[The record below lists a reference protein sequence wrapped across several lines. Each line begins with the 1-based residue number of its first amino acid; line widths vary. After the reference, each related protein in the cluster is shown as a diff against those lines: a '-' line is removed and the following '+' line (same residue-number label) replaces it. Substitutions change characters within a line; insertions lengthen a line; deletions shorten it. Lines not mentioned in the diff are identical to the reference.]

1 MKLHLPANN
10 CRTLAFSLVAIVGL
24 SSAFV
29 PGQALARKHKAKAV
43 AAPAAVKA
51 KASPWAGT
59 STSTDA
65 EKPAKPAG
73 RVSVASGKG
82 KGKGRPGHLTR
93 AEQHD
98 ANKICVDSFN
108 TAKERRESGHLIE
121 AREFLSKCARK
132 TCTDFLQQECTTLY
146 TQLEADVPTV
156 VPVVTDDTGA
166 PHALAEVRM
175 DGELL
180 TSKIDGHA
188 LQVDPGKH
196 EFSFGTEAGVFA
208 TLKAMIV
215 QGPTQPSH
223 LGVAALK
230 AKGRWID
237 RPNRQPGR
245 ASGCGSGAASG
256 VRGQLG
262 RGGDRGGRRGAR
274 GRRLRRSRVQRRSAQ
289 TDHTGGP
296 VRRRNTL
303 ARLYP
308 RRCRGPGPG
317 ERGVV
322 HDLGPKGQQHLDVI
336 VLSELQSG
344 QRASHTEAV
353 PRGRHLD
360 RRGCR
365 GSSCFDVAFRE
376 V

>member
-121 AREFLSKCARK
+121 AREFLSKCARPS
-132 TCTDFLQQECTTLY
+132 CSDFLRQECTTLY
-146 TQLEADVPTV
+146 TQLEVDVPTV
-156 VPVVTDDTGA
+156 VPVVNDDTGA

-196 EFSFGTEAGVFA
+196 EFSFATEAGVFA

-215 QGPTQPSH
+215 QGQRNRPITALLHSKNKAGGSTDQTA
-223 LGVAALK
+223 VAAATASK
-230 AKGRWID
+230 AEAPVANSVAEETG
-237 RPNRQPGR
+237 
-245 ASGCGSGAASG
+245 AEGAALAAVDSEE
-256 VRGQLG
+256 V
-262 RGGDRGGRRGAR
+262 A
-274 GRRLRRSRVQRRSAQ
+274 SSAA
-289 TDHTGGP
+289 
-296 VRRRNTL
+296 VRRPTTLVARSEGETPWLAYTLGGVGALSLGSAGLFTLWGRKDNSTLMTSCSPYCNTASVHHIRNLYL
-303 ARLYP
+303 AADISI
-308 RRCRGPGPG
+308 
-317 ERGVV
+317 GVV
-322 HDLGPKGQQHLDVI
+322 SWL
-336 VLSELQSG
+336 
-344 QRASHTEAV
+344 
-353 PRGRHLD
+353 
-360 RRGCR
+360 
-365 GSSCFDVAFRE
+365 
-376 V
+376 